1 MENQGQI
8 AAESRNMNRVATVRE
23 KSGKTE
29 NFLRSG
35 KIFDI
40 VKVSEKSGNSVF
52 RFTVHKFSF
61 TLKCFFFRKKRKICC
76 KSSKAID
83 TICLTQTTEQFSTKE
98 PHLERLVPNAGNR
111 SSISIEPISLKE
123 FQGATLS
130 LRNANRIMTLI

>member
-52 RFTVHKFSF
+52 WFTVHKFSF
-61 TLKCFFFRKKRKICC
+61 TLKYFFFRKKRKSMLQI
-76 KSSKAID
+76 KQS
-83 TICLTQTTEQFSTKE
+83 
-98 PHLERLVPNAGNR
+98 N
-111 SSISIEPISLKE
+111 
-123 FQGATLS
+123 
-130 LRNANRIMTLI
+130 

>member
-40 VKVSEKSGNSVF
+40 VKSQGILFSGLQF
-52 RFTVHKFSF
+52 ISF
-61 TLKCFFFRKKRKICC
+61 
-76 KSSKAID
+76 
-83 TICLTQTTEQFSTKE
+83 
-98 PHLERLVPNAGNR
+98 
-111 SSISIEPISLKE
+111 
-123 FQGATLS
+123 LS
-130 LRNANRIMTLI
+130 L